1 MATDSFSRNRVQGC
15 FSVSGGIIGGKIA
28 VSGFPCQPQLRVAPV
43 GLLRRPVN
51 RPEVMPLVCGIGRQ
65 DIRHP
70 WRMNKARCGE
80 PIVTTINCNKQLR
93 VAQSSPMK
101 GSQYPLALASTA
113 MNFITDG
120 GTADAWTNALDIA
133 FSVASIFN

>member
-1 MATDSFSRNRVQGC
+1 MFLGIRRDYRRQNR
-15 FSVSGGIIGGKIA
+15 
-28 VSGFPCQPQLRVAPV
+28 GFRVPVPAAARAAPV